1 MYRQTGTLSLPPPPV
16 LTVVTVFVSMSTMWI
31 ERLSGLALL
40 HVYRDISIDTD
51 KIVRE
56 FCARKHHSLVFEF
69 CTQTFLWPY
78 IFECHSTLSL
88 HYSYW
93 TEVGNTTFK
102 LTDRNLKV
110 QLTYFTGCETRV
122 VYRCNCSNILV
133 VGLYNA
139 GKCPGMP
146 LASDSGYWSVT
157 EGWRMV
163 FASMQ
168 ARAEIKNLLFKQRV
182 V

>member
-1 MYRQTGTLSLPPPPV
+1 MSQDCVQADRDTESPPRLDCSNCLCV
-16 LTVVTVFVSMSTMWI
+16 NVYYVSREALWARASTCVQ
-31 ERLSGLALL
+31 G
-40 HVYRDISIDTD
+40 HISIDID

-133 VGLYNA
+133 VGLHITLENA
-139 GKCPGMP
+139 QECPWLVAVVIGVS
-146 LASDSGYWSVT
+146 LRGDEWSL
-157 EGWRMV
+157 
-163 FASMQ
+163 
-168 ARAEIKNLLFKQRV
+168 RACEHEQR
-182 V
+182 

>member
-1 MYRQTGTLSLPPPPV
+1 MSQDCVQADRDTESPPPV
-16 LTVVTVFVSMSTMWI
+16 LTVVTVFVSMSTMWV

-51 KIVRE
+51 KIVRK

-78 IFECHSTLSL
+78 IFECHSTLPL

-133 VGLYNA
+133 VGLTLENA
-139 GKCPGMP
+139 QECPWLVTVVIGVS
-146 LASDSGYWSVT
+146 LRGDEWSL
-157 EGWRMV
+157 
-163 FASMQ
+163 
-168 ARAEIKNLLFKQRV
+168 RACEHEQR
-182 V
+182 

>member
-1 MYRQTGTLSLPPPPV
+1 
-16 LTVVTVFVSMSTMWI
+16 MSRV
-31 ERLSGLALL
+31 ERLSGLTLL

-93 TEVGNTTFK
+93 TEVGNATFK

-133 VGLYNA
+133 VGLTLENA
-139 GKCPGMP
+139 QECPWLVTVVIGVS
-146 LASDSGYWSVT
+146 LRGDESGLCEHASTSRDKK
-157 EGWRMV
+157 
-163 FASMQ
+163 FAFQ
-168 ARAEIKNLLFKQRV
+168 AAGSLESTTREQWALLIFSTCSNPYGNPFL
-182 V
+182 

>member
-1 MYRQTGTLSLPPPPV
+1 MSQDCVQADTGTLSLPPI
-16 LTVVTVFVSMSTMWI
+16 LTVVTVFVSMSTMWV

-93 TEVGNTTFK
+93 TEVGNATFK

-133 VGLYNA
+133 VGLTLENA
-139 GKCPGMP
+139 QECPWLVTVVIGVS
-146 LASDSGYWSVT
+146 LRGDEWSL
-157 EGWRMV
+157 
-163 FASMQ
+163 
-168 ARAEIKNLLFKQRV
+168 RACEHEQR
-182 V
+182 